1 VLLPSESV
9 VARTLVGFRRGD
21 AVVALLSAVTSV
33 LLTGVLFEAGTDRD
47 WSVRGWEWPE
57 VMGAASVVTLGVS
70 WLVSRRPSPGPL
82 EPGSFVKQLV
92 KTELEHLG
100 YTIHRL
106 PSPAF
111 DPRLALAIDFDYVL
125 DHYLASRE
133 DPRPFFFLQVGA
145 YDGVIDDPLHERV
158 REGNWHGILV
168 EPQPSHFRRL
178 LENYAG
184 IEGLTFVNAAISEE
198 RGLRR
203 MFVIQDEAWPS
214 AERRSTHPGHLRAR
228 PPRESPA

>member
-1 VLLPSESV
+1 
-9 VARTLVGFRRGD
+9 
-21 AVVALLSAVTSV
+21 
-33 LLTGVLFEAGTDRD
+33 
-47 WSVRGWEWPE
+47 
-57 VMGAASVVTLGVS
+57 
-70 WLVSRRPSPGPL
+70 
-82 EPGSFVKQLV
+82 
-92 KTELEHLG
+92 
-100 YTIHRL
+100 
-106 PSPAF
+106 
-111 DPRLALAIDFDYVL
+111 VL

-178 LENYAG
+178 LESYAG

-228 PPRESPA
+228 PPRVTGLGRAGLVGQAIEDHVDGVFGLVHVREQQCGVLNNRPRSARTC